1 MGLLER
7 VSTLIRANLNDL
19 VDKAEDP
26 EKVIKQ
32 LVLDMQNQLLQVKT
46 QVAIAVADE
55 KLLDK
60 KRMENEANSNEWM
73 KKAEMAVAKKD
84 DELARAALERHQSYK
99 QIAQSFAE
107 QVEDQK
113 NEVEKLK
120 TALRKL
126 EQKLEEARNKS
137 DMLLARH
144 RRSRAN
150 GRAAEIRTQMADAP
164 AAQGFDRMKDK
175 VLRNEAIA
183 EAKTEM
189 LGETT
194 SIDDRFAAMEKEEE
208 IERMLS
214 ELKSKAGVKQL
225 PVAGS
230 Q

>member
-32 LVLDMQNQLLQVKT
+32 IVLDMQNQLLQVKT
-46 QVAIAVADE
+46 QVAIAIADE
-55 KLLDK
+55 KLLEK
-60 KRMENEANSNEWM
+60 KRKENEDRSNDWLQ
-73 KKAEMAVAKKD
+73 KAEMAVSKKD
-84 DELARAALERHQSYK
+84 DELARAALERHRTSK
-99 QIAQSFAE
+99 QIANSFAE

-113 NEVEKLK
+113 QEVEKLK
-120 TALRKL
+120 NALRKL
-126 EQKLEEARNKS
+126 DQKLEEARNKS

-150 GRAAEIRTQMADAP
+150 GRAAEIRTQMVDAP
-164 AAQGFDRMKDK
+164 AAVGFDRMKDK

-194 SIDDRFAAMEKEEE
+194 SVDDRFAAMEKEEE
-208 IERMLS
+208 IERMLT
-214 ELKSKAGVKQL
+214 ELKAK
-225 PVAGS
+225 VAG
-230 Q
+230 

>member
-7 VSTLIRANLNDL
+7 VSILIRANLNDL
-19 VDKAEDP
+19 IDKAEDP

-32 LVLDMQNQLLQVKT
+32 IVIDMQNQLLQVKT
-46 QVAIAVADE
+46 QVAIAIADE

-60 KRMENEANSNEWM
+60 KRRENEANSTEWM
-73 KKAEMAVAKKD
+73 KKAEMAVTKKD
-84 DELARAALERHQSYK
+84 DELARAALERHRSYK
-99 QIAQSFAE
+99 QIATSFAE

-164 AAQGFDRMKDK
+164 ASEGFDRMKDK

-194 SIDDRFAAMEKEEE
+194 SIDDRFAAMEKEDE
-208 IERMLS
+208 IERMLT
-214 ELKSKAGVKQL
+214 ELKAKVG
-225 PVAGS
+225 
-230 Q
+230 

>member
-19 VDKAEDP
+19 IDKAEDP

-32 LVLDMQNQLLQVKT
+32 IIIDMQNQLLQVKT
-46 QVAIAVADE
+46 QVAIAIADE

-60 KRMENEANSNEWM
+60 KRLENEANSNEWM
-73 KKAEMAVAKKD
+73 KKAEMAVTKKD
-84 DELARAALERHQSYK
+84 DELARAALERHRSYK
-99 QIAQSFAE
+99 QIAVSFAE

-126 EQKLEEARNKS
+126 DQKLEEARNKS
-137 DMLLARH
+137 DMLMARH
-144 RRSRAN
+144 RRSKAN

-164 AAQGFDRMKDK
+164 AAEGFDRMKDK

-194 SIDDRFAAMEKEEE
+194 SIDDRFAAMEKEDE
-208 IERMLS
+208 IERMLT
-214 ELKSKAGVKQL
+214 ELKSRVG
-225 PVAGS
+225 
-230 Q
+230 

>member
-32 LVLDMQNQLLQVKT
+32 IVLDMQNQLLQVKT
-46 QVAIAVADE
+46 QVAIAIADE
-55 KLLDK
+55 KLLEK
-60 KRMENEANSNEWM
+60 KRRENEDRSNEWLQ
-73 KKAEMAVAKKD
+73 KAEMAVNKKD
-84 DELARAALERHQSYK
+84 DELARAALERHRASK
-99 QIAQSFAE
+99 QIASSFAE

-113 NEVEKLK
+113 QEVEKLK
-120 TALRKL
+120 NALRKL
-126 EQKLEEARNKS
+126 DQKLEEVRNKS

-150 GRAAEIRTQMADAP
+150 GRAAEIRTQMVDAP
-164 AAQGFDRMKDK
+164 AAVGFDRMKDK

-189 LGETT
+189 LGDTT

-208 IERMLS
+208 IERMLT
-214 ELKSKAGVKQL
+214 ELKAK
-225 PVAGS
+225 VAG
-230 Q
+230 

>member
-32 LVLDMQNQLLQVKT
+32 IILDMQNQLLQVKT
-46 QVAIAVADE
+46 QVAIAIADE
-55 KLLDK
+55 KLLEK
-60 KRMENEANSNEWM
+60 KRKENENRSNEWLQ
-73 KKAEMAVAKKD
+73 KAEMAVNKKD
-84 DELARAALERHQSYK
+84 DELARAALERHRTCK
-99 QIAQSFAE
+99 QIATSFAE
-107 QVEDQK
+107 QVQDQK

-120 TALRKL
+120 NALRKL
-126 EQKLEEARNKS
+126 DQKLEEARNKS

-150 GRAAEIRTQMADAP
+150 GRAAEIRSQMADTP
-164 AAQGFDRMKDK
+164 AGEGFDRMKDK

-208 IERMLS
+208 IERMLT
-214 ELKSKAGVKQL
+214 ELKAK
-225 PVAGS
+225 VAG
-230 Q
+230 

>member
-19 VDKAEDP
+19 IDKAEDP

-32 LVLDMQNQLLQVKT
+32 IVLDMQNQLLQVKT
-46 QVAIAVADE
+46 QVAIAIADE
-55 KLLDK
+55 KLLEK
-60 KRMENEANSNEWM
+60 KRKENEENSSEWL
-73 KKAEMAVAKKD
+73 KKAEMAVTKKD
-84 DELARAALERHQSYK
+84 DELARAALERHRSYK
-99 QIAQSFAE
+99 QIATGFAE
-107 QVEDQK
+107 QVQDQAH
-113 NEVEKLK
+113 EVEKLK

-137 DMLLARH
+137 DMLMARH

-150 GRAAEIRTQMADAP
+150 GRAAELRTQMADAP
-164 AAQGFDRMKDK
+164 AAEGFDRMKDK

-214 ELKSKAGVKQL
+214 ELKAKVG
-225 PVAGS
+225 
-230 Q
+230 

>member
-26 EKVIKQ
+26 EKVIRQ
-32 LVLDMQNQLLQVKT
+32 IVLDMQNQLLQVKT
-46 QVAIAVADE
+46 QVAIAIADE

-60 KRMENEANSNEWM
+60 KHRENEDRATEWLQ
-73 KKAEMAVAKKD
+73 KAEIAVNRKD
-84 DELARAALERHQSYK
+84 DELARAALERHRSHK
-99 QIAQSFAE
+99 QIAASFAE

-120 TALRKL
+120 SALRRL
-126 EQKLEEARNKS
+126 EQKLDEARNKS

-144 RRSRAN
+144 RRARAN
-150 GRAAEIRTQMADAP
+150 GRAAEIRTQMVETP
-164 AAQGFDRMKDK
+164 AGEGFDRMKEK

-189 LGETT
+189 LGEAT
-194 SIDDRFAAMEKEEE
+194 SIEDRFAAMEKEEE
-208 IERMLS
+208 IERMLN
-214 ELKSKAGVKQL
+214 ELKAK
-225 PVAGS
+225 VAG
-230 Q
+230 

>member
-19 VDKAEDP
+19 IDKAEDP

-32 LVLDMQNQLLQVKT
+32 IILDMQNQLLQVKT
-46 QVAIAVADE
+46 QVAIAIADE
-55 KLLDK
+55 KLLEK
-60 KRMENEANSNEWM
+60 KRKENEDRSNEWLQ
-73 KKAEMAVAKKD
+73 KAEMAVTKKD
-84 DELARAALERHQSYK
+84 DELARAALERHRSYK
-99 QIAQSFAE
+99 QISVSFAE
-107 QVEDQK
+107 QVQDQQH
-113 NEVEKLK
+113 EVEKLK

-126 EQKLEEARNKS
+126 DQKLEEARNKS

-150 GRAAEIRTQMADAP
+150 GRAADIRTQMADAP
-164 AAQGFDRMKDK
+164 AAEGFDRMKDK

-189 LGETT
+189 LGEST

-208 IERMLS
+208 IERMLTD
-214 ELKSKAGVKQL
+214 LKAK
-225 PVAGS
+225 VAG
-230 Q
+230 

>member
-32 LVLDMQNQLLQVKT
+32 IVLDMQNQLLQVKT
-46 QVAIAVADE
+46 QVAIAIADE
-55 KLLDK
+55 KLLEK
-60 KRMENEANSNEWM
+60 KRQENETNSNEWM

-84 DELARAALERHQSYK
+84 DELARAALERHRSYK
-99 QIAQSFAE
+99 QIATSFGE

-120 TALRKL
+120 SALRKL

-164 AAQGFDRMKDK
+164 AAEGFDRMKDK
-175 VLRNEAIA
+175 VLRNEAVA

-189 LGETT
+189 LGE
-194 SIDDRFAAMEKEEE
+194 SSVEDRFAAMEKEEE
-208 IERMLS
+208 IERMLT
-214 ELKSKAGVKQL
+214 ELKGR
-225 PVAGS
+225 VAG
-230 Q
+230 

>member
-19 VDKAEDP
+19 IDKAEDP

-32 LVLDMQNQLLQVKT
+32 IILDMQNQLLQVKT
-46 QVAIAVADE
+46 QVAIAIADE
-55 KLLDK
+55 KLLEK
-60 KRMENEANSNEWM
+60 KRKENEDRSTEWLQ
-73 KKAEMAVAKKD
+73 KAELAVTKKD
-84 DELARAALERHQSYK
+84 DELARAALERHRSYK
-99 QIAQSFAE
+99 QIAVSFAE
-107 QVEDQK
+107 QVQDQQH
-113 NEVEKLK
+113 EVEKLK

-126 EQKLEEARNKS
+126 DQKLEEARNKS

-150 GRAAEIRTQMADAP
+150 GRAADIRTQMADAP
-164 AAQGFDRMKDK
+164 AAEGFDRMKDK

-189 LGETT
+189 LWEST

-214 ELKSKAGVKQL
+214 DLKAK
-225 PVAGS
+225 VAG
-230 Q
+230 

>member
-1 MGLLER
+1 
-7 VSTLIRANLNDL
+7 
-19 VDKAEDP
+19 
-26 EKVIKQ
+26 
-32 LVLDMQNQLLQVKT
+32 
-46 QVAIAVADE
+46 
-55 KLLDK
+55 
-60 KRMENEANSNEWM
+60 
-73 KKAEMAVAKKD
+73 
-84 DELARAALERHQSYK
+84 
-99 QIAQSFAE
+99 
-107 QVEDQK
+107 VEDQK

-150 GRAAEIRTQMADAP
+150 GRAAEIRTQMVDAP
-164 AAQGFDRMKDK
+164 ASEGFDRMKNK
-175 VLRNEAIA
+175 VLRDEAIA

-189 LGETT
+189 LGEST

>member
-32 LVLDMQNQLLQVKT
+32 IVLDMQNQLLQVKT
-46 QVAIAVADE
+46 QVAIAIADE

-73 KKAEMAVAKKD
+73 KKAERAVTKKD
-84 DELARAALERHQSYK
+84 DELAREALERHRSYK

-113 NEVEKLK
+113 NEAEKLK

-164 AAQGFDRMKDK
+164 AEQGFDRMKDK

>member
-19 VDKAEDP
+19 IDKAEDP

-32 LVLDMQNQLLQVKT
+32 IILDMQNQLLQVKT
-46 QVAIAVADE
+46 QVAIAIADE
-55 KLLDK
+55 KLLEK
-60 KRMENEANSNEWM
+60 KRKENEDRSNEWLQ
-73 KKAEMAVAKKD
+73 KAEMAVTKKD
-84 DELARAALERHQSYK
+84 DELARAALERHRTCK
-99 QIAQSFAE
+99 QIAVSFAE
-107 QVEDQK
+107 QVQDQK
-113 NEVEKLK
+113 NEVDKLK

-126 EQKLEEARNKS
+126 DQKLEEARNKS

-150 GRAAEIRTQMADAP
+150 GRAADIRTQMADAP
-164 AAQGFDRMKDK
+164 AAEGFDRMKDK

-189 LGETT
+189 LGEST

-214 ELKSKAGVKQL
+214 DLKAK
-225 PVAGS
+225 VAG
-230 Q
+230 

>member
-32 LVLDMQNQLLQVKT
+32 IVLDMQNQLLQVKT
-46 QVAIAVADE
+46 QVAIAIADE
-55 KLLDK
+55 KLLEK
-60 KRMENEANSNEWM
+60 KRRENEDRSNEWLQ
-73 KKAEMAVAKKD
+73 KAEMAVNKKD
-84 DELARAALERHQSYK
+84 DELARAALERHRASK
-99 QIAQSFAE
+99 QIANSFAE

-113 NEVEKLK
+113 QEVEKLK
-120 TALRKL
+120 NALRKL
-126 EQKLEEARNKS
+126 DQKLEEARNKS

-150 GRAAEIRTQMADAP
+150 GRAAEIRTQMVDAP
-164 AAQGFDRMKDK
+164 AAVGFDRMKDK

-189 LGETT
+189 LGDTT

-208 IERMLS
+208 IERMLT
-214 ELKSKAGVKQL
+214 ELKAK
-225 PVAGS
+225 VAG
-230 Q
+230 

>member
-19 VDKAEDP
+19 IDKAEDP

-32 LVLDMQNQLLQVKT
+32 IVLDMQNQLLQVKT
-46 QVAIAVADE
+46 QVAIAIADE
-55 KLLDK
+55 KLLEK
-60 KRMENEANSNEWM
+60 KRKENEDRSGEWLQR
-73 KKAEMAVAKKD
+73 AEMAVTKKD
-84 DELARAALERHQSYK
+84 DELARAALERHRSYK
-99 QIAQSFAE
+99 QIASSFAE

-120 TALRKL
+120 SALRNL
-126 EQKLEEARNKS
+126 DQKLEEARNKS
-137 DMLLARH
+137 DMLMARH

-150 GRAAEIRTQMADAP
+150 GRAAEIRTQMADVP
-164 AAQGFDRMKDK
+164 ASEGFDRMKDK

-183 EAKTEM
+183 DAKTEM

-194 SIDDRFAAMEKEEE
+194 SIDDRFAALEREEE
-208 IERMLS
+208 IERMLT
-214 ELKSKAGVKQL
+214 ELKAK
-225 PVAGS
+225 VA

>member
-19 VDKAEDP
+19 IDKAEDP

-32 LVLDMQNQLLQVKT
+32 IIIDMQNQLLQVKT
-46 QVAIAVADE
+46 QVAIAIADE

-60 KRMENEANSNEWM
+60 KRKENEDRSNEWLQ
-73 KKAEMAVAKKD
+73 KAEMAVTKKD
-84 DELARAALERHQSYK
+84 DELARAALERHRACK
-99 QIAQSFAE
+99 QIAVSFAE
-107 QVEDQK
+107 QVQDQK
-113 NEVEKLK
+113 SEVEKLK

-126 EQKLEEARNKS
+126 DQKLEEARNKS

-164 AAQGFDRMKDK
+164 AGEGFDRMKDK

-189 LGETT
+189 LGEST

-214 ELKSKAGVKQL
+214 DLKAK
-225 PVAGS
+225 VAG
-230 Q
+230 

>member
-19 VDKAEDP
+19 IDKAEDP

-32 LVLDMQNQLLQVKT
+32 IVLDMQNQLLQVKT
-46 QVAIAVADE
+46 QVAITIADE

-60 KRMENEANSNEWM
+60 KRLENETNSNEWLR
-73 KKAEMAVAKKD
+73 KAEMAVTKKY
-84 DELARAALERHQSYK
+84 DELARAALERHLSYK
-99 QIAQSFAE
+99 QIATSFAE

-113 NEVEKLK
+113 HQVEKLK
-120 TALRKL
+120 TALRGL

-137 DMLLARH
+137 DMLMARH

-150 GRAAEIRTQMADAP
+150 GRAADIRTQMADVP
-164 AAQGFDRMKDK
+164 AAEGFDRMKNK

-194 SIDDRFAAMEKEEE
+194 SIDDRFAAMEKEDE
-208 IERMLS
+208 IERMLT
-214 ELKSKAGVKQL
+214 ELKAKVG
-225 PVAGS
+225 
-230 Q
+230 

>member
-19 VDKAEDP
+19 IDKAEDP

-32 LVLDMQNQLLQVKT
+32 IVVDMQNQLLQVKT
-46 QVAIAVADE
+46 QVAITIADE

-60 KRMENEANSNEWM
+60 KRQENETNSNEWLR
-73 KKAEMAVAKKD
+73 KAEMAVTKKD
-84 DELARAALERHQSYK
+84 DELARAALERHRSYK
-99 QIAQSFAE
+99 QIATSFAE

-113 NEVEKLK
+113 YQVEKLK
-120 TALRKL
+120 TALRGL

-137 DMLLARH
+137 DMLMARH
-144 RRSRAN
+144 RRSKAN
-150 GRAAEIRTQMADAP
+150 GRAADIRTQMGDVP
-164 AAQGFDRMKDK
+164 AAEGFDRMKDK

-194 SIDDRFAAMEKEEE
+194 SIDDRFAAMEKEDE
-208 IERMLS
+208 IERMLT
-214 ELKSKAGVKQL
+214 ELKAKVG
-225 PVAGS
+225 
-230 Q
+230 

>member
-19 VDKAEDP
+19 IDKAEDP

-32 LVLDMQNQLLQVKT
+32 IILDMQNQLLQLKT
-46 QVAIAVADE
+46 QVDIAIADE
-55 KLLDK
+55 KLLEK
-60 KRMENEANSNEWM
+60 KRKENEDRSNEWLQ
-73 KKAEMAVAKKD
+73 KAEMAVTKKD
-84 DELARAALERHQSYK
+84 DELARAALERHRSYK
-99 QIAQSFAE
+99 QIATSFAE
-107 QVEDQK
+107 QVQDQQH
-113 NEVEKLK
+113 EVEKLK

-126 EQKLEEARNKS
+126 DQKLEEARNKS

-150 GRAAEIRTQMADAP
+150 GRAADIRTQMADAP
-164 AAQGFDRMKDK
+164 AAEGFDRMKDK

-189 LGETT
+189 LGEST

-214 ELKSKAGVKQL
+214 DLKAK
-225 PVAGS
+225 VAG
-230 Q
+230 

>member
-32 LVLDMQNQLLQVKT
+32 IVLDMQNQLLQVKT
-46 QVAIAVADE
+46 QVAIAIADE

-60 KRMENEANSNEWM
+60 KRKENEDRSNEWLQ
-73 KKAEMAVAKKD
+73 KAEMAVAKKD
-84 DELARAALERHQSYK
+84 DELARAALERHRTCK
-99 QIAQSFAE
+99 QIAVSFAE

-113 NEVEKLK
+113 NEVDKLK

-126 EQKLEEARNKS
+126 DQKLEEARNKS

-150 GRAAEIRTQMADAP
+150 GRAAEIRTQMVDAP
-164 AAQGFDRMKDK
+164 AAVGFDRMKDK

-189 LGETT
+189 LGDTT

-208 IERMLS
+208 IERMLT
-214 ELKSKAGVKQL
+214 ELKAK
-225 PVAGS
+225 VAG
-230 Q
+230 